1 MIRDHL
7 IIYPIVT
14 IWILTVH
21 YVNCA
26 GIIWGG
32 GHTTTDT
39 TQTYIRTTTKAPRPV
54 TEKQGPFVIDDD
66 KKLIRHY
73 PRKQP
78 KLICTQRGGII
89 QCYYVNKG
97 TSIQR
102 FNGKGLLW
110 SLLTLNFIYLVIS
123 RYW

>member
-1 MIRDHL
+1 MISHNLIVYL
-7 IIYPIVT
+7 IIT
-14 IWILTVH
+14 ICILTVH

-26 GIIWGG
+26 GILWGD
-32 GHTTTDT
+32 HSTDT
-39 TQTYIRTTTKAPRPV
+39 TTTYIRTTTKASRPV
-54 TEKQGPFVIDDD
+54 TERQGPFVINDENT
-66 KKLIRHY
+66 
-73 PRKQP
+73 
-78 KLICTQRGGII
+78 KLICTQRDGII

-110 SLLTLNFIYLVIS
+110 SLSTLNFIYLLIS

>member
-1 MIRDHL
+1 MITHNL
-7 IIYPIVT
+7 IIYSIIT

-26 GIIWGG
+26 GILWGD
-32 GHTTTDT
+32 HSTDT
-39 TQTYIRTTTKAPRPV
+39 TKTYIRTTTKASRPV
-54 TEKQGPFVIDDD
+54 TEKQGPY
-66 KKLIRHY
+66 Y
-73 PRKQP
+73 PRRQP

-89 QCYYVNKG
+89 QCYSVNKG
-97 TSIQR
+97 TAIQR

-110 SLLTLNFIYLVIS
+110 SLLTLNFIYLMIS

>member
-1 MIRDHL
+1 MISHNLIVYL
-7 IIYPIVT
+7 IIT
-14 IWILTVH
+14 ICILTVH

-26 GIIWGG
+26 GILWGD
-32 GHTTTDT
+32 HSTDT
-39 TQTYIRTTTKAPRPV
+39 TTTYIRTTTKASRPV
-54 TEKQGPFVIDDD
+54 TERQGPFVINDENR
-66 KKLIRHY
+66 LIRYY
-73 PRKQP
+73 PRRQP
-78 KLICTQRGGII
+78 KLICTQRDGII

-110 SLLTLNFIYLVIS
+110 SLSTLNFIYLLIS